1 MVNNFSVR
9 VVPVVSTSACQRT
22 PARVYQPMVVA
33 EANTSQN
40 LSCQSPGQAVQTCLW
55 GHSVNRTSEA
65 ILIDQ
70 QVVENG
76 GRTTLDGISYAGG
89 NDELEAGR
97 CTLNIANVTEDHVG
111 LWSCILIS
119 RQNATVSSGAVHLGK
134 RRFLHFSMTLKVFI
148 NFTLTLWQP

>member
-1 MVNNFSVR
+1 
-9 VVPVVSTSACQRT
+9 
-22 PARVYQPMVVA
+22 MVVA

-97 CTLNIANVTEDHVG
+97 CTANIGNVTEDHVG
-111 LWSCILIS
+111 LWSCTLIS
-119 RQNATVSSGAVHLGK
+119 RQNATISSGAVHLGK
-134 RRFLHFSMTLKVFI
+134 RRFPKNSYGR
-148 NFTLTLWQP
+148 